1 MPATPPTQ
9 GCRMRYRSPYGPCG
23 LPHPHP
29 HPHYHMYYPHPRH
42 MSPPPPMWGPPR
54 HMMPPLHPS
63 HRHPHMNYVRS
74 PMMPAYPTC
83 YPYQH
88 NMAPFM
94 GSPRTPTPG
103 TPGTHSWN
111 QYKHAMQKSVP
122 QRYVILSPLLVK
134 WILGG
139 LVVAFAPKFWEGGG
153 DLRMEY
159 SKLLGH

>member
-9 GCRMRYRSPYGPCG
+9 GCHMRYRSPYGPCG
-23 LPHPHP
+23 LPHP

-42 MSPPPPMWGPPR
+42 MSPPPMYYAHGPPR

-88 NMAPFM
+88 NTGHFM

-103 TPGTHSWN
+103 TPGTRSWN

-122 QRYVILSPLLVK
+122 QRYVTIPQLLEN
-134 WILGG
+134 WIFG
-139 LVVAFAPKFWEGGG
+139 A
-153 DLRMEY
+153 
-159 SKLLGH
+159 S

>member
-29 HPHYHMYYPHPRH
+29 HYHMYYPHPRH
-42 MSPPPPMWGPPR
+42 MSPPPPMYYVHGPPR

-63 HRHPHMNYVRS
+63 HRHPHMNYIRS

-88 NMAPFM
+88 NTGHFM
-94 GSPRTPTPG
+94 GSPRTPTPS
-103 TPGTHSWN
+103 TPGTRSWN
-111 QYKHAMQKSVP
+111 QYKHAMQKSIP
-122 QRYVILSPLLVK
+122 QRYVTLPPLLEK
-134 WILGG
+134 WIFG
-139 LVVAFAPKFWEGGG
+139 A
-153 DLRMEY
+153 
-159 SKLLGH
+159 S